1 MAGLYIYS
9 LASLTG
15 IMHCQVN
22 ITWVISIKMF
32 VFQPSRD
39 TASDGGTSLVVGSWD
54 DEKNMVRKQSM
65 LVC

>member
-1 MAGLYIYS
+1 MGGQYKNV
-9 LASLTG
+9 
-15 IMHCQVN
+15 C
-22 ITWVISIKMF
+22 
-32 VFQPSRD
+32 FQPSRD

>member
-15 IMHCQVN
+15 TVN
-22 ITWVISIKMF
+22 CLVYVTWVISIEMF

-39 TASDGGTSLVVGSWD
+39 TASDEGTSLVVGSWD
-54 DEKNMVRKQSM
+54 DEKNMVRKQF
-65 LVC
+65 VPFC

>member
-15 IMHCQVN
+15 TVHCLV
-22 ITWVISIKMF
+22 TWVISIEMF

-39 TASDGGTSLVVGSWD
+39 TASDEGTSLVVGSWD
-54 DEKNMVRKQSM
+54 DEKNMVRKQFM